1 VDLFARCPGCG
12 HVLAMHNP
20 GGCYGDNLECACPFD
35 RAGVADA
42 LLQAAGKV
50 GDHQRTVQEKLV
62 RAG

>member
-1 VDLFARCPGCG
+1 
-12 HVLAMHNP
+12 MHNP

-62 RAG
+62 RAS